1 MLILQV
7 KSNHINDVDCKQFG
21 HEVTR
26 HKDDFIQSSID
37 VIRAICTE
45 GTKEKNHSDYLLQ
58 NNDPTSQ

>member
-7 KSNHINDVDCKQFG
+7 KSNHINDVDCKHFG

-26 HKDDFIQSSID
+26 HIIDFIQSSID
-37 VIRAICTE
+37 VTGVICTE

-58 NNDPTSQ
+58 NNNPTSQ